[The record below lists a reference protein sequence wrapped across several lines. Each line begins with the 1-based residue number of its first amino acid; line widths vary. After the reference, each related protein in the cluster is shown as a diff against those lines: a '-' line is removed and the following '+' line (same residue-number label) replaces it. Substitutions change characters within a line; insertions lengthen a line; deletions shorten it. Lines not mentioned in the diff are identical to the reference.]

1 MTRVGTCHYRSTGE
15 AKASYNNHFED
26 ALKEGAIKIGKP
38 DFDAKKRKLIVDG
51 DGRYW
56 LEDLKGEKL
65 WDLRGAINAEQVQ
78 K

>member
-15 AKASYNNHFED
+15 AKAAYHGYFEHKL
-26 ALKEGAIKIGKP
+26 AEGAIKIGKP

-65 WDLRGAINAEQVQ
+65 
-78 K
+78 